1 MSERAR
7 ELRFLLGSLALVA
20 AILVVQLA
28 GWRVHD
34 AVHDEPTRR
43 ALTER
48 CLRESK
54 FLTLGAPEGDPIAES
69 AALGAVTTV
78 VETNP
83 VTIVFAADDEE
94 AAELAA
100 AYRAVGGPLT
110 GRLEVRGDT
119 VYLWERPASP
129 TQRQHLYDCQY

>member
-1 MSERAR
+1 MSEAGR
-7 ELRFLLGSLALVA
+7 ELRFLGLAFA
-20 AILVVQLA
+20 AIAVVLIAQLV

-34 AVHDEPTRR
+34 ALHDEPTRR
-43 ALTER
+43 ELTER

-54 FLTLGAPEGDPIAES
+54 FLTLGGSGRDAIAAGAS
-69 AALGAVTTV
+69 SGAVTTV

-94 AAELAA
+94 AAEIVA
-100 AYRAVGGPLT
+100 AYHAVGGDLT
-110 GRLEVRGDT
+110 ERLEQRDDT

>member
-1 MSERAR
+1 MTEQRR
-7 ELRFLLGSLALVA
+7 ELRFLGWALAAVA
-20 AILVVQLA
+20 AVLLAQVV
-28 GWRVHD
+28 GWRVQD
-34 AVHDEPTRR
+34 AVHDEPSRR
-43 ALTER
+43 ELTER

-54 FLTLGAPEGDPIAES
+54 FLTLAGPGRDAIAAGAS
-69 AALGAVTTV
+69 SGAVTTV

-94 AAELAA
+94 AAGIVA
-100 AYRAVGGPLT
+100 AYRAVGGDLT
-110 GRLEVRGDT
+110 GRLEQRNDT

>member
-1 MSERAR
+1 MIESRR
-7 ELRFLLGSLALVA
+7 ELRFLGLAFAALGVLLLAQLV
-20 AILVVQLA
+20 

-34 AVHDEPTRR
+34 ALHDEPTRR
-43 ALTER
+43 ELTER

-54 FLTLGAPEGDPIAES
+54 FLTLAGPGRDAIAAGAS
-69 AALGAVTTV
+69 SGAVTTV

-83 VTIVFAADDEE
+83 VTIVFAADEEE
-94 AAELAA
+94 AAEIAA
-100 AYRAVGGPLT
+100 AYQAIGGVLT
-110 GRLEVRGDT
+110 GRLERRDDT